1 LKSVEQATQYQRD
14 LAHLFPDFEE
24 ARARFRQGRFV
35 FASSPGV
42 SGGGVR
48 QEHFYGEAFIPRAYV
63 EANYRSFQLIAE
75 FNDPSRYDQTCFVL
89 QRRTG

>member
-1 LKSVEQATQYQRD
+1 
-14 LAHLFPDFEE
+14 LAYLFPDLEA

-48 QEHFYGEAFIPRAYV
+48 QHHFYGEAFIPRAYV
-63 EANYRSFQLIAE
+63 EVAYHSFQLVAE
-75 FNDPSRYDQTCFVL
+75 FNGPNRYDQTCFIL
-89 QRRTG
+89 QRRARL